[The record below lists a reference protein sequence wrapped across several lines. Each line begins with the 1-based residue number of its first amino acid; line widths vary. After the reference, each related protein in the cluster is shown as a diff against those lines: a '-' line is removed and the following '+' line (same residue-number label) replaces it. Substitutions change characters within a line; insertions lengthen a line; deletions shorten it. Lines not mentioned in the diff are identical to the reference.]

1 MCILNMLI
9 MFEQVIWFV
18 KKHKLE
24 PLFTIVKSVTGK
36 LNKHNRS
43 KKIGEASLN
52 KEGVI
57 VKNKKTGKFFIA
69 CYNKA
74 KSDNLTRGNQL
85 EIYYNNEWHAGK
97 VEVIDGEFYFYG
109 EVKTFLY
116 TGLRARQKN
125 IY

>member
-1 MCILNMLI
+1 MYNEYVNYVWTSNLI
-9 MFEQVIWFV
+9 C

-24 PLFTIVKSVTGK
+24 PLFTIVKSATGK

-43 KKIGEASLN
+43 KKIGEVNLN

-57 VKNKKTGKFFIA
+57 VKNKNTGKFFIA

-74 KSDNLTRGNQL
+74 KSYDLTRGNQL
-85 EIYYNNEWHAGK
+85 EIYFNNEWHAGK
-97 VEVIDGEFYFYG
+97 VEVINGEYCFYG
-109 EVKTFLY
+109 DVKPFLY

-125 IY
+125 IH